1 MRHFSAHDFIV
12 IKLYPI
18 NSAILI
24 SFYLFFQSVNISGNA
39 CSKAEPVDVETR
51 NGRSNLINEAKD
63 EANKLGANAITGLRM
78 ETTLYKDWNLVE
90 LVLYGTAVQK
100 GQLVIQPI

>member
-1 MRHFSAHDFIV
+1 MGLWKRSDRDRA
-12 IKLYPI
+12 
-18 NSAILI
+18 NSI
-24 SFYLFFQSVNISGNA
+24 SFNLFFQSVNISGNA